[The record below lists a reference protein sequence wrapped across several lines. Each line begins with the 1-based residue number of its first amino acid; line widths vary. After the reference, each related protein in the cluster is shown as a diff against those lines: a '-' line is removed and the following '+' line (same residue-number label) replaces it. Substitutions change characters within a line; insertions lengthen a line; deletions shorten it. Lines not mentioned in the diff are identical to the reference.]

1 MQLSASI
8 QGALFLQ
15 ENPGT
20 LLLMLEV
27 IKMSKKLSS
36 EARKATDLFT
46 VVHLINLAAVKDR
59 SVILRRAEGLGYLP
73 SGKKVVLAQ
82 DPMVESAKQMVV
94 SLNLETDL
102 RDEAIELATQRIGHR
117 SIALEA
123 MAARATEVE
132 TALGVKRRGREI
144 DLVRK

>member
-1 MQLSASI
+1 
-8 QGALFLQ
+8 
-15 ENPGT
+15 
-20 LLLMLEV
+20 
-27 IKMSKKLSS
+27 MSKKLSS

-46 VVHLINLAAVKDR
+46 VIHLINLAAVKDR

-73 SGKKVVLAQ
+73 FGKKVVLAQ
-82 DPMVESAKQMVV
+82 DPMVEATKQMVV